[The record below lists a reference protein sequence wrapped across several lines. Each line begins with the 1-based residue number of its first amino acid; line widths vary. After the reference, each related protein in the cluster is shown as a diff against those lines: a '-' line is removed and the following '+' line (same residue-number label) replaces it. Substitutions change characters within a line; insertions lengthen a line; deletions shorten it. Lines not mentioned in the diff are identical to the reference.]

1 MSERSDKLG
10 LESRISTVFTMLL
23 TAMSV
28 MRVAKTFLE
37 LGIDSLLIRRAE
49 RTQSELPADVA
60 RRKVIL
66 EEKFITTALAGAR
79 AEGGGGGGKG
89 LAAGSSSRARR
100 LSEIGRCLSSKGTS
114 VAAAE
119 ETGVEMTS
127 LAVHEN
133 PMSNRSGGA
142 ATRVDGAAEAAAAAA
157 KSAHA
162 ESPTRQEFELQQRRI
177 EEQERRIEEQQRCN
191 EEQQRQID
199 NLIKMVSSL
208 GEGLPAIGADI
219 LKGTVVVDNIPP
231 RTIAPILVLIQIL

>member
-89 LAAGSSSRARR
+89 LAAGSGSRRAGSRRSGAACRRRVRVWPRQRR
-100 LSEIGRCLSSKGTS
+100 LGWR
-114 VAAAE
+114 
-119 ETGVEMTS
+119 
-127 LAVHEN
+127 
-133 PMSNRSGGA
+133 
-142 ATRVDGAAEAAAAAA
+142 
-157 KSAHA
+157 
-162 ESPTRQEFELQQRRI
+162 
-177 EEQERRIEEQQRCN
+177 
-191 EEQQRQID
+191 
-199 NLIKMVSSL
+199 
-208 GEGLPAIGADI
+208 
-219 LKGTVVVDNIPP
+219 
-231 RTIAPILVLIQIL
+231 

>member
-1 MSERSDKLG
+1 MNADGMHHVSFRLEVEESVFVSERSDKLG

-79 AEGGGGGGKG
+79 AEGGGGGGGKG

-100 LSEIGRCLSSKGTS
+100 LSEIGRRSSSK
-114 VAAAE
+114 V
-119 ETGVEMTS
+119 
-127 LAVHEN
+127 
-133 PMSNRSGGA
+133 
-142 ATRVDGAAEAAAAAA
+142 RVW
-157 KSAHA
+157 
-162 ESPTRQEFELQQRRI
+162 PRQRR
-177 EEQERRIEEQQRCN
+177 
-191 EEQQRQID
+191 
-199 NLIKMVSSL
+199 L
-208 GEGLPAIGADI
+208 GW
-219 LKGTVVVDNIPP
+219 
-231 RTIAPILVLIQIL
+231 R